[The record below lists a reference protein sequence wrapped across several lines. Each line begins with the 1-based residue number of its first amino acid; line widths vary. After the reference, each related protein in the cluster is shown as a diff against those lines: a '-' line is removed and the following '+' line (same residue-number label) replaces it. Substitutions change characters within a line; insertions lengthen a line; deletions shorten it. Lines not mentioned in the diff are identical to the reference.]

1 MTEALITNLGKIG
14 RLRVISRTSAMHYK
28 GTHKKLSEIAKELN
42 VDAAVEGAVL
52 RSGGRVRITAQLVEA
67 SSDRHVWAQAYE
79 RDLRDVL
86 LLQDELAQTIAK
98 QVQIKL
104 SLEEQ
109 TGLATARR
117 IDAEA
122 LEAYLQG
129 REQWNK
135 WTEEGVR
142 KSIEYFEQAI
152 AKLGGGPRSFPAGL
166 PEQEGEGDQLGED
179 VAQRAAQTGRRVDGL
194 RGSGHVGPS
203 SSSSAR

>member
-1 MTEALITNLGKIG
+1 M
-14 RLRVISRTSAMHYK
+14 
-28 GTHKKLSEIAKELN
+28 SEIAKELN

-67 SSDRHVWAQAYE
+67 ASDRHLWAQTYE

-86 LLQDELAQTIAK
+86 VLQDELAQTIAR

-104 SLEEQ
+104 SLQEQ
-109 TGLATARR
+109 PRLASART
-117 IDAEA
+117 IDAEV

-142 KSIEYFEQAI
+142 KSIEYFEQAVHKDSAYAPGWAGI
-152 AKLGGGPRSFPAGL
+152 SDAYSLLYMFGYSPSELALPKAKAAALRALDLDSSLSEAHVSLACVMRFACTAKQ
-166 PEQEGEGDQLGED
+166 QEF
-179 VAQRAAQTGRRVDGL
+179 A
-194 RGSGHVGPS
+194 
-203 SSSSAR
+203 